1 MLSRVVVAVGI
12 VVALVA
18 LVTARYGFLFVAVI
32 VIGLGAAM
40 GPGRSGKRRH
50 PACRHG
56 RGWSRRRAFTCAQPL
71 LRVSLAPAA

>member
-1 MLSRVVVAVGI
+1 MTEPSRTGGWFSPRVRLVLSRVVVAVGI

-40 GPGRSGKRRH
+40 GPGRSGKR
-50 PACRHG
+50 
-56 RGWSRRRAFTCAQPL
+56 
-71 LRVSLAPAA
+71 